1 MAGPLDALER
11 LMEEAVE
18 GTAQRLFRP
27 ALQPVQLAKAAAR
40 AMESE
45 QFVGPTG
52 PEVPNHY
59 MIALHPKDFERFARF
74 QVALQRE
81 LAGYLEKYARDRGW
95 RPVSDIVV
103 VLEVDGSV
111 RRGRSRVVGQML
123 DTAAPAARGPSLVE
137 QPIEATVRQPR
148 VPVPTPPQRSERS
161 TAVLVG
167 PAGERFV
174 LGRPVVRIG
183 RALENDVVIADSRV
197 SRFHAEIRRDAG
209 RYVVRDLGSTNGT
222 PVAEEPVDESELRE
236 GDTLSLGGYAL
247 TFRQLES

>member
-11 LMEEAVE
+11 FMEEAVE

-40 AMESE
+40 EMESG
-45 QFVGPTG
+45 QYVGPAG

-59 MIALHPKDFERFARF
+59 TIALHPGDFERFARF

-81 LAGYLEKYARDRGW
+81 LAGYLDTHARERGW

-103 VLEVDGSV
+103 MLEVDGAV
-111 RRGRSRVVGQML
+111 PRGRLRVLAQML
-123 DTAAPAARGPSLVE
+123 DTAAPAAGPRGALGAQS
-137 QPIEATVRQPR
+137 IEATVRQR
-148 VPVPTPPQRSERS
+148 AVPAPARRSLERAG
-161 TAVLVG
+161 AVLVG

-174 LGRPVVRIG
+174 LSGPLVRIG
-183 RALENDVVIADSRV
+183 RALENDVVIEDSRV
-197 SRFHAEIRRDAG
+197 SRFHAEIRREAE
-209 RYVVRDLGSTNGT
+209 RYLVRDLGSTNGT
-222 PVAEEPVDESELRE
+222 LVAEEPVEESELRE